1 MTSPASP
8 ASPGSPAS
16 LASLVAEHCENW
28 YPGIGAYVP
37 FDRCGG
43 VKLNDV
49 LSEVILERPKIQNG
63 KDLSKDVET
72 LDAIIA
78 VFEAHCDAHAYA
90 SCEARSYASR
100 WYVNDNDSVRN
111 AELAKREVLAHMK
124 KLRESIP
131 KPMYP
136 AAHVGAEY
144 AWQPDEE
151 ELEALERLRA
161 ENEAQWRHW
170 EAVKTTCGPFS
181 AQLSAQLSAQGGVG
195 TSINTC
201 VYCGVRI
208 PPLHPTEFC
217 RPGCF

>member
-1 MTSPASP
+1 MK
-8 ASPGSPAS
+8 S

-43 VKLNDV
+43 GDV
-49 LSEVILERPKIQNG
+49 LSEVILEQPKIQNG

-78 VFEAHCDAHAYA
+78 VFEAHCDAVV
-90 SCEARSYASR
+90 EARSYASR
-100 WYVNDNDSVRN
+100 WYIYDNDSVRN

-131 KPMYP
+131 KPIVSPYP
-136 AAHVGAEY
+136 AAHH

-151 ELEALERLRA
+151 ELEALERFRA
-161 ENEAQWRHW
+161 ENEAQWRLW
-170 EAVKTTCGPFS
+170 EAVKTTCGP
-181 AQLSAQLSAQGGVG
+181 LSAQLSAQGGVG
-195 TSINTC
+195 MRTPDNPNTSINTC

-208 PPLHPTEFC
+208 PLLHPTEFC

>member
-1 MTSPASP
+1 MT
-8 ASPGSPAS
+8 S

-37 FDRCGG
+37 FDRCEASSA
-43 VKLNDV
+43 NDV
-49 LSEVILERPKIQNG
+49 LSEVILEQPKIQNG

-78 VFEAHCDAHAYA
+78 VFEAHCDINLQE
-90 SCEARSYASR
+90 EARSYASR
-100 WYVNDNDSVRN
+100 WYIYDNDSVLN
-111 AELAKREVLAHMK
+111 SELAKREVLAHMK

-131 KPMYP
+131 KPIVSPYL
-136 AAHVGAEY
+136 H

-151 ELEALERLRA
+151 ELEALERFRA
-161 ENEAQWRHW
+161 EDEAQWRLW
-170 EAVKTTCGPFS
+170 EAVKTTCGP
-181 AQLSAQLSAQGGVG
+181 LGVLAPH
-195 TSINTC
+195 INTC